1 MSIILN
7 PISFASLASLLIS
20 LLMSGCA
27 SVQHV
32 NETSLQQLK
41 NLSYQ
46 GIYANPVTLKDGVY
60 EGQPFVTGGDSR
72 PRVQLVEQLMVSGDM
87 TDDGFDEAAVFLSE
101 SAGGS
106 GSFTYLAIVS
116 NSGSN
121 YQNIATRNLGDRVQV
136 RALQLAE
143 GTLILD
149 FITAG
154 PDDAM
159 CCPSMKMR
167 TTYRLVET
175 KLQLISDKQMGPVG
189 LQDLEG
195 VNWSLLE
202 FAQNEPVPAEVPVDA
217 VFEKNRVVGSSGC
230 NRYFAGIKGSSPYQ
244 IKLGPVAGTRM
255 MCPAAIME
263 VEDRYLAALENV
275 GQFGFSFGRLVL
287 GYKENGKDQRMLF
300 KPGPDM
306 AAQ

>member
-87 TDDGFDEAAVFLSE
+87 TDDGFDEAAVFLTE

-167 TTYRLVET
+167 TTYRLVEN
-175 KLQLISDKQMGPVG
+175 KLQLISDKQMGPLG

-202 FAQNEPVPAEVPVDA
+202 FAQSEPVPAEVPVDA
-217 VFEKNRVVGSSGC
+217 MFEQNRVSGSSGC
-230 NRYFAGIKGSSPYQ
+230 NRYFAEIKGSSPYQ
-244 IKLGPVAGTRM
+244 IKIGPVAGTRM
-255 MCPAAIME
+255 MCPAAIMQ
-263 VEDRYLAALENV
+263 VEDRYLATLGKV
-275 GQFGFSFGRLVL
+275 GQFGFSFGRLML
-287 GYKENGKDQRMLF
+287 GYKDNGKDRRMLF
-300 KPGPDM
+300 NPGPAE

>member
-1 MSIILN
+1 MLFSSNFIRYVSLGVL
-7 PISFASLASLLIS
+7 LASLLV
-20 LLMSGCA
+20 SGCA

-32 NETSLQQLK
+32 DKTSLQHLK

-46 GIYANPVTLKDGVY
+46 GIYAKPVTLKDGVY
-60 EGQPFVTGGDSR
+60 EGQPFITGGDSR

-87 TDDGFDEAAVFLSE
+87 TGDGYDEAAMFLSE

-116 NSGSN
+116 KSGSN

-167 TTYRLVET
+167 TTYRLVEN
-175 KLQLISDKQMGPVG
+175 KLHLISDKQMGPLG

-195 VNWSLLE
+195 VKWSLVE

-217 VFEKNRVVGSSGC
+217 VFEKNRVSGSSGC
-230 NRYFAGIKGSSPYQ
+230 NRYFAGIEASSPYQ
-244 IKLGPVAGTRM
+244 IKIGPVAGTRM
-255 MCPAAIME
+255 MCPAAIMQ
-263 VEDRYLAALENV
+263 VEDRYLAALEKV
-275 GQFGFSFGRLVL
+275 GQFGFSFGRLML

-300 KPGPDM
+300 NPEPVE